1 LMNVREEIQDRF
13 RSLGAGAVRDLLFH
27 GLSVTRATMD
37 DLMSSLMAGH
47 HLLLTG
53 PPGVGKTTLAR
64 RAVSL
69 LAERTVVRGCPMNCP
84 AASPACP
91 WCRERRSRGETLH
104 TETLAGGD
112 RLRKI
117 TGSDELKAADLVGD
131 LNPVA
136 ALAYGLFDLRAFVPG
151 KLLRANGGILLID
164 FFDRVPERVLNAVLM
179 GLGGE
184 GVTIGS
190 RDERFPLD
198 VLMVGTASAAGL
210 ARLSMDLS
218 DHLDR
223 VALGTVADPAV
234 ERRLLA
240 AGTEPTK
247 WQDAA
252 MRVVRRT
259 REHPDLSRGVS
270 TRGTIRY
277 GELAASYARL
287 TGASAPER
295 VLPEPSRSALP
306 HRVMVAPH
314 AVATR
319 SGAEVVRE
327 ILEDVLGSA
336 GQESAWAALP
346 QERMLALVDE
356 IARVDHFR
364 KPLKFGLFD
373 LLLKRIKRFPESELA
388 QLHGRALERLLK
400 KFRDRE
406 MGDNLTV
413 ELLADI
419 DLAREKQERLTADLR
434 ARLEAEA
441 LIEVVDLLEEQK
453 ILSRKE
459 RGYRIS
465 QRGISLLLERLA
477 PRLWESSQLAGL
489 GKHRAGKKQLVGEGR
504 VVGTRPWRF
513 GDSYRDFSLKDTLR
527 QAVRMRHLRV
537 AREDIRVVRR
547 DIRTRMDILMCLD
560 LSGTMDQLEKLWYAK
575 ESAIALALVSAR
587 YGDRMGLVTFSN
599 MAHVVSDLTTRT
611 YRVTERILDLDLHE
625 NAFTNLGFG
634 LLRARGLFA
643 RHSKRHGKQ
652 HIILVSDGDA
662 TAPHPSPVRFAIQ
675 EAARTARKG
684 ISISTICINEKNAN
698 PDLMRKIARIGKG
711 RITVIENTAGMR
723 EAVLEEC
730 RTAG

>member
-1 LMNVREEIQDRF
+1 LNNVREEIQDRF
-13 RSLGAGAVRDLLFH
+13 RSLGAEAARDLLFR
-27 GLSVTRATMD
+27 GLSMARHTMD

-47 HLLLTG
+47 HILLTG
-53 PPGVGKTTLAR
+53 PPGVGKTTLAQR
-64 RAVSL
+64 TVSL
-69 LAERTVVRGCPMNCP
+69 LSERTVVEGCPLNCS
-84 AASPACP
+84 AASPECP
-91 WCRERRSRGETLH
+91 WCLERRSKGRALKTEILPGES
-104 TETLAGGD
+104 

-117 TGSDELKAADLVGD
+117 TGSDELKVADLVGD

-136 ALAYGLFDLRAFVPG
+136 ALEYGLFDLRTFVPG

-179 GLGGE
+179 GLAGE

-190 RDERFPLD
+190 RDELFPLD
-198 VLMVGTASAAGL
+198 VLIVATASAAGL
-210 ARLSMDLS
+210 TRMSMDLS
-218 DHLDR
+218 DHFDR
-223 VALGTVADPAV
+223 VALGYVADPAV
-234 ERRLLA
+234 ESGLLA
-240 AGTEPTK
+240 GGVERPP
-247 WQDAA
+247 WEGPA
-252 MRVVRRT
+252 METVRRT

-277 GELAASYARL
+277 GELLRSYARL
-287 TGASAPER
+287 TGDSAPES
-295 VLPEPSRSALP
+295 VLPDASRSALP
-306 HRVMVAPH
+306 HRVVVAPH
-314 AVATR
+314 AVANR
-319 SGAEVVRE
+319 SNVEVVEE
-327 ILEDVLGSA
+327 ILEDVLGNA
-336 GQESAWAALP
+336 GPESAWAALS
-346 QERMLALVDE
+346 QEKMLSLVDE

-388 QLHGRALERLLK
+388 QLHDRALERLLR
-400 KFRDRE
+400 KFHDRD

-413 ELLADI
+413 DLLSDI
-419 DLAREKQERLTADLR
+419 EKAREKQERLSADLR

-441 LIEVVDLLEEQK
+441 LIEVVDLLEEHQ

-459 RGYRIS
+459 RGYKIS

-477 PRLWESSQLAGL
+477 PRHWDSIQLSGL
-489 GKHRAGKKQLVGEGR
+489 GKHRTGKKLLVGEGR
-504 VVGTRPWRF
+504 IVGKRPWRF

-527 QAVRMRHLRV
+527 QAIRMRHRQV

-547 DIRTRMDILMCLD
+547 DIRARMDILMCLD
-560 LSGTMDQLEKLWYAK
+560 LSGTMDQLEKVWYAK
-575 ESAIALALVSAR
+575 ESAIALALVSAQ

-599 MAHVVSDLTTRT
+599 MATVVSDLTTNT
-611 YRVTERILDLDLHE
+611 YRVTEKILDLDLHE

-634 LLRARGLFA
+634 LLRTRGLFA
-643 RHSKRHGKQ
+643 RHSKSQGKQ

-698 PDLMRKIARIGKG
+698 PDLMSKIARIGKG
-711 RITVIENTAGMR
+711 RITVIENTEGMR
-723 EAVLEEC
+723 DAVLEER